1 MSLTRAAATE
11 RRALAVGSGERVLIM
26 VYLRWMVRA
35 YSSQIQG
42 FNQKLLS
49 MIQGIL
55 NQLSTLE
62 VVTHS
67 AFPNTSRHKDG
78 TCRL

>member
-1 MSLTRAAATE
+1 
-11 RRALAVGSGERVLIM
+11 
-26 VYLRWMVRA
+26 
-35 YSSQIQG
+35 
-42 FNQKLLS
+42 

-55 NQLSTLE
+55 NQLSALE

-67 AFPNTSRHKDG
+67 AFPNTSSHKDG

>member
-11 RRALAVGSGERVLIM
+11 RRALAVGSGERVLLM

-35 YSSQIQG
+35 YSSQVQG

>member
-35 YSSQIQG
+35 YSSQVQG

-55 NQLSTLE
+55 NQLSALE

>member
-1 MSLTRAAATE
+1 MSFTRAAATE
-11 RRALAVGSGERVLIM
+11 RRALAVRSGERALIM

-35 YSSQIQG
+35 YSSQVQG

-55 NQLSTLE
+55 NQLSALE

>member
-11 RRALAVGSGERVLIM
+11 RRALAVGSGERVLLM

-35 YSSQIQG
+35 YSSQVQG

-55 NQLSTLE
+55 NQLSALE

>member
-35 YSSQIQG
+35 YSSQVQG